1 MAIRFRKVTRLVNP
15 MDKESETR
23 TYPQILYKYDHP
35 ATLQEFAKEI
45 SAQAGVSEGETIG
58 VLKDFRTLLRKTL
71 LMGRSVNIEGLGYF
85 FLSAHSKG
93 TEKMEDFTA
102 ADIEHWH
109 RARRMNG
116 IGYHYVI
123 RLHVVKELLREYSS
137 IDCVC
142 GHRDLSPDLNHNGEV
157 EPEEW
162 VKHCPFRSF
171 SRAHIL

>member
-1 MAIRFRKVTRLVNP
+1 MAIRFRKVIRLVNP

-35 ATLQEFAKEI
+35 ATLKEFAKEI
-45 SAQAGVSEGETIG
+45 SGQAGVSEGETIG

-102 ADIEHWH
+102 ADISGLRICF
-109 RARRMNG
+109 RANND
-116 IGYHYVI
+116 I
-123 RLHVVKELLREYSS
+123 RLNTGGGTRTDGLKLMDVDRVNAPGSGNDDGEGDGGVV
-137 IDCVC
+137 D
-142 GHRDLSPDLNHNGEV
+142 PT
-157 EPEEW
+157 
-162 VKHCPFRSF
+162 
-171 SRAHIL
+171 A